1 MKITILQQDIVW
13 AKPAVNCQAAE
24 RAIAANPGSDL
35 YVLPEMFSTGFATRP
50 AGIAEADGG
59 SLQWMQAT
67 ARATG
72 AAICGSIAT
81 EDGGRY
87 YNRFYFVEPD
97 GRVTTYDKRHLFTFG
112 GEDKTFTAGTRRPI
126 ISYRGLRFLPEVCYD
141 LRFPVWA
148 RNGHYATDQC
158 YDLIIYVASWPQVR
172 QQAWDT
178 LLRARAIENQC
189 FVAGVNRVGADPG
202 NVYAGGSVV
211 LDPWGNT
218 LVRCPDGEPSAA
230 TATLDLPA
238 LEAFR
243 QSFPVLNDRDEFSL
257 SS

>member
-1 MKITILQQDIVW
+1 M
-13 AKPAVNCQAAE
+13 
-24 RAIAANPGSDL
+24 
-35 YVLPEMFSTGFATRP
+35 
-50 AGIAEADGG
+50 
-59 SLQWMQAT
+59 
-67 ARATG
+67 
-72 AAICGSIAT
+72 
-81 EDGGRY
+81 
-87 YNRFYFVEPD
+87 
-97 GRVTTYDKRHLFTFG
+97 
-112 GEDKTFTAGTRRPI
+112 
-126 ISYRGLRFLPEVCYD
+126 CYD